1 MDISVILPV
10 MNEAENLRILIPRLI
25 ALLDRERITHEIIVI
40 DGPSTDGTREVAE
53 QFGARV
59 VGERRRGYAG
69 ALMTGIE
76 EARGD
81 YVLTLDADQS
91 HDPDFVFKMWRARK
105 RADIVVA
112 SRYVLGGVAYSDFIR
127 RSTSWFL
134 NQALRRMLSIPVL
147 DMSSGYRLYR
157 REVFRELEITSS
169 NFEVQE
175 EILVKAYASG
185 FSVVEVPFTYFPRGA
200 GRSHAKLFSFGW
212 KIFRSSLSLWKIR
225 NSLASADYDERAF
238 YSKIPPQR
246 YWQRRRHRITVL
258 WARGADRVLDAGC
271 GSSLIVQSLNNVVGM
286 DFNYAKLRFLRRY
299 EIPLVNGSAFALPF
313 KDGSFDCVMSS
324 QVIEHIRYDESIFAE
339 MYRVLR
345 PGGMLILGTPDY
357 ATIGWRIIEPVYGF
371 LMPGGYKDQHIT
383 HYTLAQL
390 REILARYNIVIEDT
404 AYVARSELILR
415 CRKAANV
422 ARAGAEVAAVASTA
436 A

>member
-10 MNEAENLRILIPRLI
+10 MNEAENLRVLIPRLI

-40 DGPSTDGTREVAE
+40 DGPSTDGTREVARE
-53 QFGARV
+53 LGARV
-59 VGERRRGYAG
+59 VEERQRGYAG
-69 ALMTGIE
+69 ALQTGIA

-91 HDPDFVFKMWRARK
+91 HDPDFVVKMWRART

-157 REVFRELEITSS
+157 RAVFAELELTSA

-175 EILVKAYASG
+175 EILVKAYATG

-212 KIFRSSLSLWKIR
+212 NIFRTSLSLWKIR
-225 NSLASADYDERAF
+225 KIGRA
-238 YSKIPPQR
+238 
-246 YWQRRRHRITVL
+246 HV
-258 WARGADRVLDAGC
+258 
-271 GSSLIVQSLNNVVGM
+271 
-286 DFNYAKLRFLRRY
+286 
-299 EIPLVNGSAFALPF
+299 
-313 KDGSFDCVMSS
+313 
-324 QVIEHIRYDESIFAE
+324 
-339 MYRVLR
+339 
-345 PGGMLILGTPDY
+345 
-357 ATIGWRIIEPVYGF
+357 
-371 LMPGGYKDQHIT
+371 
-383 HYTLAQL
+383 
-390 REILARYNIVIEDT
+390 
-404 AYVARSELILR
+404 
-415 CRKAANV
+415 
-422 ARAGAEVAAVASTA
+422 
-436 A
+436 

>member
-53 QFGARV
+53 QCGARV

-134 NQALRRMLSIPVL
+134 NQALRRLLSIPVL

-169 NFEVQE
+169 NFEV
-175 EILVKAYASG
+175 G
-185 FSVVEVPFTYFPRGA
+185 RYFVR
-200 GRSHAKLFSFGW
+200 
-212 KIFRSSLSLWKIR
+212 
-225 NSLASADYDERAF
+225 
-238 YSKIPPQR
+238 
-246 YWQRRRHRITVL
+246 
-258 WARGADRVLDAGC
+258 
-271 GSSLIVQSLNNVVGM
+271 
-286 DFNYAKLRFLRRY
+286 
-299 EIPLVNGSAFALPF
+299 
-313 KDGSFDCVMSS
+313 
-324 QVIEHIRYDESIFAE
+324 
-339 MYRVLR
+339 
-345 PGGMLILGTPDY
+345 
-357 ATIGWRIIEPVYGF
+357 
-371 LMPGGYKDQHIT
+371 
-383 HYTLAQL
+383 
-390 REILARYNIVIEDT
+390 
-404 AYVARSELILR
+404 R
-415 CRKAANV
+415 CRCGKSATRSRLPTTTSAP
-422 ARAGAEVAAVASTA
+422 STA
-436 A
+436 RFHRSAIGNAAAIASRCCGRAVRIGCSTRDAARV

>member
-25 ALLDRERITHEIIVI
+25 ALLDREHITHEIIVI

-91 HDPDFVFKMWRARK
+91 HDPDFIFKMWRARK

-157 REVFRELEITSS
+157 REVFRELELTSS

-271 GSSLIVQSLNNVVGM
+271 GSSLIVQSLNKAIGM
-286 DFNYAKLRFLRRY
+286 DFNFGKLRFLRRY
-299 EIPLVNGSAFALPF
+299 GMPLVRGSAFALPF
-313 KDGSFDCVMSS
+313 RDQSFDCLISS
-324 QVIEHIRYDESIFAE
+324 QVIEHIAYDEVLFEE
-339 MYRVLR
+339 MRRVLTL
-345 PGGMLILGTPDY
+345 GGTLILGTPDY
-357 ATIGWRIIEPVYGF
+357 ATLAWRTIEPVYGF
-371 LMPGGYKDQHIT
+371 LMPGGYKDEHIT
-383 HYTLAQL
+383 HYTREQL
-390 REILARYNIVIEDT
+390 TQIMIRHGFAVEE
-404 AYVARSELILR
+404 VAFVGGGELIMRCQKIELR
-415 CRKAANV
+415 DR
-422 ARAGAEVAAVASTA
+422 ARGVVSESASTA